1 MAKTKKINLQLLKG
15 LMLFSQVVLVLF
27 TAQWLYSQYNEQQ
40 AQLKNGLTEMFTNVQ
55 QQIKDSLILQMNEV
69 NLPGAAKVNATTL
82 AGSVSARTQLSPQAL
97 QRLLSDLGRQP
108 SKAEEKKLFG
118 IDTIVFNEMF
128 TNQMRHNGWN
138 FNSRWINSSDS
149 DKKGAA
155 AIFIASNFFTNANGV
170 VVNNYWWYLFWRLL
184 PQICFVVI
192 LLLLTAAAFY
202 FTFKSLGSQIKL
214 GLMKDDFI
222 SNMSHELKTP
232 IATVKVALEA
242 LNNFNII
249 EDPVRG
255 REYLGMATAEM
266 DRLELLATRVL
277 NTSLL
282 ETGNIYLQQ
291 ESYELDKLVKEVIQ
305 SMQLRIKQFGAGI
318 SIAVTGHNFK
328 IPMDKLHM
336 QGVLVNLIDNSLKY
350 GDKPVNIEI
359 ALAENNGA
367 VKLEFKDNGPGIPEE
382 YREKVFEKFF
392 RVPTGDRHNI
402 KGHGLG
408 LSYAA
413 QVMRQHRGNIAVNN
427 LATGGCMFTL
437 TF

>member
-1 MAKTKKINLQLLKG
+1 MKWLKG
-15 LMLFSQVVLVLF
+15 LMLFSQVLLVLF

-40 AQLKNGLTEMFTNVQ
+40 AQLKKDLSKVFFEVQ
-55 QQIKDSLILQMNEV
+55 HRISDSLLLTNIYPSMV
-69 NLPGAAKVNATTL
+69 NKEFLLTSQGGNTENT
-82 AGSVSARTQLSPQAL
+82 GQSSDLSPEGL
-97 QRLLSDLGRQP
+97 HTLLSNVKKPRSD
-108 SKAEEKKLFG
+108 EEQKKLFQL
-118 IDTIVFNEMF
+118 DTTIFNEQF
-128 TNQMRHNGWN
+128 TREMRHCGYN
-138 FNSRWINSSDS
+138 FNAQWINSSDS
-149 DKKGAA
+149 DRKGNA
-155 AIFIASNFFTNANGV
+155 AIFIASSFFTNANGI
-170 VVNNYWWYLFWRLL
+170 VVNNYFWYLFFKLL
-184 PQICFVVI
+184 PQIFFVII
-192 LLLLTAAAFY
+192 LLTLTAAAFY
-202 FTFKSLGSQIKL
+202 MTFRSLKSQIRL
-214 GLMKDDFI
+214 GNMKDDFI

-242 LNNFNII
+242 LNHFNII
-249 EDPVRG
+249 EDPVKG

-291 ESYELDKLVKEVIQ
+291 ESYELDKLVAEVLQ
-305 SMQLRIKQFGAGI
+305 NMQLRIRQFEAKV
-318 SIAVTGHNFK
+318 SFQTTGRNFM

-359 ALAENNGA
+359 QLAGANGS
-367 VKLEFKDNGPGIPEE
+367 VRLEFKDNGPGIPEE

-392 RVPTGDRHNI
+392 RVPTGNRHNI

-413 QVMRQHRGNIAVNN
+413 QVMRQHKGNIAVNN
-427 LATGGCMFTL
+427 LVAGGCMFTL
-437 TF
+437 TLPLNP

>member
-1 MAKTKKINLQLLKG
+1 MLKA

-40 AQLKNGLTEMFTNVQ
+40 AQLKNGLTEMFGTVQ
-55 QQIKDSLILQMNEV
+55 HRISDSLLLKYNDVSLPSTQLAVAGNNDALNE
-69 NLPGAAKVNATTL
+69 T
-82 AGSVSARTQLSPQAL
+82 AGSSTQLSNQGL
-97 QRLLSDLGRQP
+97 QQILRKVGRPLSGT
-108 SKAEEKKLFG
+108 EEKKLFG

-128 TNQMRHNGWN
+128 TTAMRHNGWN
-138 FNSRWINSSDS
+138 FNARWINSSDS
-149 DKKGAA
+149 DKKSAA
-155 AIFIASNFFTNANGV
+155 SIFIASNFFTNANGV
-170 VVNNYWWYLFWRLL
+170 VINNYWWYLFWRLL
-184 PQICFVVI
+184 PQILFVII
-192 LLLLTAAAFY
+192 LLTLTAAAFY
-202 FTFKSLGSQIKL
+202 FTFRSLKAQIKL
-214 GLMKDDFI
+214 GNMKDDFI

-249 EDPVRG
+249 EDPKRG

-282 ETGNIYLQQ
+282 ESGNIYLQQ
-291 ESYELDKLVKEVIQ
+291 ETYDLNKLVQEVIQ
-305 SMQLRIKQFGAGI
+305 SMQLRIKQFGAKI
-318 SIAVTGHNFK
+318 SLQTNGSNFT

-336 QGVLVNLIDNSLKY
+336 QGVLVNLVDNSLKY
-350 GDKPVNIEI
+350 GGDRVNIEI
-359 ALAENNGA
+359 TLAENNGA
-367 VKLEFKDNGPGIPEE
+367 VRLELKDNGPGIPDE
-382 YREKVFEKFF
+382 YKEKVFEKFF

-413 QVMRQHRGNIAVNN
+413 QVMRQHKGNIQMNN